1 MGQCHPDGVKD
12 QLEFGVK
19 GMESYWYVT
28 KSKLK
33 PNRRGL
39 VSILQRKNYTI
50 VELAVQA
57 DRNMIER
64 YDLQPIGYG
73 LINSVDVQRNL
84 LKEIKKIR

>member
-28 KSKLK
+28 KSKIK
-33 PNRRGL
+33 PKRRGL
-39 VSILQRKNYTI
+39 VSVVQRKNYMI

-57 DRNMIER
+57 DRDMER
-64 YDLQPIGYG
+64 EYG
-73 LINSVDVQRNL
+73 LKFLGCGEFNDLEVQVSLMRISV
-84 LKEIKKIR
+84 

>member
-19 GMESYWYVT
+19 EMESYWYVT

-39 VSILQRKNYTI
+39 VSISQRKNYTI

-57 DRNMIER
+57 DRDMER
-64 YDLQPIGYG
+64 KYGLKYLGYG
-73 LINSVDVQRNL
+73 EFDDRVIQVNLIRNSM
-84 LKEIKKIR
+84 

>member
-1 MGQCHPDGVKD
+1 
-12 QLEFGVK
+12 
-19 GMESYWYVT
+19 MESYWYVT

-57 DRNMIER
+57 DKDMER
-64 YDLQPIGYG
+64 EYG
-73 LINSVDVQRNL
+73 LKYLGCGEFNDRVIQVNLIRNSM
-84 LKEIKKIR
+84 

>member
-1 MGQCHPDGVKD
+1 
-12 QLEFGVK
+12 
-19 GMESYWYVT
+19 MESYWYVT

-57 DRNMIER
+57 DKDMER
-64 YDLQPIGYG
+64 EYG
-73 LINSVDVQRNL
+73 LKYLGCGDLNERNIQSVLVQVG
-84 LKEIKKIR
+84 KFF